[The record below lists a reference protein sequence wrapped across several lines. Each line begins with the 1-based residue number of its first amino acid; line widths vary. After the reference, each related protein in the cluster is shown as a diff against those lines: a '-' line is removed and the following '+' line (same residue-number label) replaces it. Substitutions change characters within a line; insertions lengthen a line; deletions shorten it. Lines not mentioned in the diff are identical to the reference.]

1 MQTEYGRSY
10 AYKRGIGE
18 GAKKTNLHLGRGFKM
33 FLYCAV
39 NVQMVPRITKIPS
52 ENKR

>member
-1 MQTEYGRSY
+1 MDVLMLTRGGLGR
-10 AYKRGIGE
+10 GP
-18 GAKKTNLHLGRGFKM
+18 KKLILHLGRGFKM

-39 NVQMVPRITKIPS
+39 NVQMVPRITKIPP